1 MIRYLLTDKAGA
13 FRSERRTWR
22 LLLMMLVAA
31 VLQSCATYGRHAVDM
46 RDGLLSGKPDLALA
60 VAEEKDPEQ
69 KEVISSLNK
78 GMLRRINHKYDA
90 SNQAFEVA
98 KQEIEQL
105 YGVSVTENLA
115 AVTINETLRGYEGDR
130 YEQLLL
136 HAYMAMN
143 YIQLGDVDA
152 ARVEMLQAD
161 VKMREWGED
170 EEDDA
175 FVRYLAGLVYE
186 ALGEYDEALISYRKA
201 YRVYKEKGGSEY
213 PPTPLNLKK
222 DLLRLTAKLGL
233 WNEYR
238 QFKKTFGLKHYK
250 PPKASKKYGELVVIL
265 NNGLAPIRSET
276 SIQIWSDEVQKNL
289 RIAFPTYRTP
299 KARLNRARI
308 SVETMQAGFETVE
321 DVDALARH
329 ALEQAMPGIL
339 ARATARAVVKYNT
352 QHSAENESALAGFLM
367 TVTNMV
373 TERAD
378 TRSWTTLPEEIQL
391 QRLRLPVGRHR
402 VTIDIL
408 NDAGY
413 TIDSMAEEVE
423 IKPGRLSFLI
433 HHWIAP
439 VVKPK
444 STHEIAGNVAAG
456 SPATKHDDTDGS
468 GEDDSK
474 EEEGA
479 GSDESGGSSIFDM
492 FK

>member
-1 MIRYLLTDKAGA
+1 MDKAGRGGYS
-13 FRSERRTWR
+13 FLLR
-22 LLLMMLVAA
+22 LLILATLAA
-31 VLQSCATYGRHAVDM
+31 GIQSCATYGHHAVDM
-46 RDGLLSGKPDLALA
+46 RDSLLSGQPEQSLAI
-60 VAEEKDPEQ
+60 AEQKDPEQ

-78 GMLRRINHKYDA
+78 GMLRRINGRFSA

-98 KQEIEQL
+98 KQEIEKL

-143 YIQLGDVDA
+143 YIQLGDFDA

-161 VKMREWGED
+161 VKMREWGNE

-201 YRVYKEKGGSEY
+201 YRVYSEKGGSEY
-213 PPTPLNLKK
+213 PSTPLNLKK
-222 DLLRLTAKLGL
+222 DLLRMTAKLGL
-233 WNEYR
+233 WNEYK
-238 QFKKTFGLKHYK
+238 QFKKTFGLKNYK
-250 PPKASKKYGELVVIL
+250 PPKASSKYGDLVIIL

-276 SIQIWSDEVQKNL
+276 SIQLWSPEVQQNL
-289 RIAFPTYRTP
+289 RIAFPTYRAP
-299 KARLNRARI
+299 KRKLNPARI
-308 SVETMQAGFETVE
+308 SVDTLQAGFETVE

-329 ALEQAMPGIL
+329 ALEQAMPGIM

-352 QHSAENESALAGFLM
+352 QHSAQNESALAGFLM

-402 VTIDIL
+402 VSIDIV
-408 NDAGY
+408 NAAGY
-413 TIDSMAEEVE
+413 TVDSMTQEVE

-433 HHWIAP
+433 RHWIAP

-444 STHEIAGNVAAG
+444 QTVAAG
-456 SPATKHDDTDGS
+456 NDEKS
-468 GEDDSK
+468 GD
-474 EEEGA
+474 EEETQKENT
-479 GSDESGGSSIFDM
+479 DESGSSSLFDL